1 MGRRLPVNCRGVSER
16 CPPTRTGLRYSFT
29 RSWSLGDA
37 NLGRE
42 VGSANSATPPDPRNC
57 DGRRHLPDHVLWNSA
72 PSLPSLEGPDSQIL
86 QAPTK
91 VSSPLFSP
99 WGPHPPPRPPP
110 PASHPREPGTWTGRK
125 KPELALPRSSPD
137 SDLVHASR
145 LRAPPKRRTR
155 GRSRQ
160 PRKPRVI
167 QTHRAVLPALRK
179 GAGRTQAGKAIRG
192 SLRPGRG
199 RGDGRACALGTL
211 FRRPAPTG
219 LQHSGVCVAR
229 PSSLLGS
236 WWSRAAPPPPA
247 SRRNARLAWQRSGP
261 RARGK
266 HGDWRE

>member
-99 WGPHPPPRPPP
+99 WGPHPPPAPRPPP
-110 PASHPREPGTWTGRK
+110 AT
-125 KPELALPRSSPD
+125 LANRGLGLAAKSQNLPYPD
-137 SDLVHASR
+137 
-145 LRAPPKRRTR
+145 PPRTR
-155 GRSRQ
+155 
-160 PRKPRVI
+160 
-167 QTHRAVLPALRK
+167 TWY
-179 GAGRTQAGKAIRG
+179 T
-192 SLRPGRG
+192 
-199 RGDGRACALGTL
+199 
-211 FRRPAPTG
+211 
-219 LQHSGVCVAR
+219 
-229 PSSLLGS
+229 
-236 WWSRAAPPPPA
+236 PPA
-247 SRRNARLAWQRSGP
+247 SAPRLRGVHVVDPVSPGSLALFKHIARFCQL
-261 RARGK
+261 
-266 HGDWRE
+266 